1 MTFRPNKTKVPGV
14 FAFIAILSFLGSEVA
29 ADSSVLDANALNS
42 AVQIGDIETART
54 LLDSGVDVNER
65 NKFGSF
71 ALNAAAVEND
81 IPLLRLLVERGAN
94 ANAQSWSGDT
104 ALICATKYAG
114 GKKDTVKLLLDAG
127 TDVSL
132 KDEDG
137 KTALDY
143 AKEKK
148 QAEALALLEKSM

>member
-1 MTFRPNKTKVPGV
+1 MTFRPKKIKIPGV
-14 FAFIAILSFLGSEVA
+14 FALIVILSFLGSEVA
-29 ADSSVLDANALNS
+29 ADTSVLDTNALNS
-42 AVQIGDIETART
+42 AVQKGDIETART
-54 LLDSGVDVNER
+54 LLDGGVDVNER

-81 IPLLRLLVERGAN
+81 IPLLRLLIERGAN
-94 ANAQSWSGDT
+94 ANAQNWSGDT

-114 GKKDTVKLLLDAG
+114 GKKDTVELLLDAG

-148 QAEALALLEKSM
+148 QAEALALLEKPM

>member
-1 MTFRPNKTKVPGV
+1 MTSRPNKTKILGV
-14 FAFIAILSFLGSEVA
+14 FSLIAMLSFLGSEVA
-29 ADSSVLDANALNS
+29 ADSSVLDANALNT
-42 AVQIGDIETART
+42 AVQKGDIETART